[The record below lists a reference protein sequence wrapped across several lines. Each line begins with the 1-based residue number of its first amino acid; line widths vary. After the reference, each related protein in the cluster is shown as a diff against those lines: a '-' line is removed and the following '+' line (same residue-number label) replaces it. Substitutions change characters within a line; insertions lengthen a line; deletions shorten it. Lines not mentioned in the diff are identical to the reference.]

1 MADGPSVEANIWQY
15 YQTQKPGKVQVLGP
29 DLYNGTVPAL
39 DQFGTTT
46 GATYPLLLNGSTGVA
61 DTNLFVA
68 YGQFDNYVVINK
80 QGVIRYNAYDRWPH
94 GNRFHLEEIRATV
107 DSLVNTVVGVEP
119 QPLPS
124 RLALRASPN
133 PSRDD
138 LMIELSNPGGAVDD
152 ARVAVFDLA
161 GREVARLWDHSLPA
175 GTTRIDWN
183 GMTSQGTRLPA
194 GVYLVRAQVG
204 TTALMKRVVRV
215 Q

>member
-1 MADGPSVEANIWQY
+1 MADGPSVETNIWKY

-29 DLYNGTVPAL
+29 DLYNGTLPAL

-94 GNRFHLEEIRATV
+94 GNRYHLDEIRATV
-107 DSLVNTVVGVEP
+107 DSLVNTVLDVAP
-119 QPLPS
+119 PALPS
-124 RLALRASPN
+124 LLALRASPN
-133 PSRDD
+133 PSRDA
-138 LMIELSNPGGAVDD
+138 MVIELSNPGGTVDD

-161 GREVARLWDHSLPA
+161 GRETAELWKHSLPA
-175 GTTRIDWN
+175 GTTRIDWDGRAAN
-183 GMTSQGTRLPA
+183 GVRLPA

-204 TTALMKRVVRV
+204 TTVLLKRVVRV